1 SATGAH
7 GCNEPA
13 PCAPYQEKPMRKP
26 FTLTPKETTPPGTRM
41 LGALAVCLI
50 AAFVA
55 GACSDKTKT
64 ADASAAEVK
73 SASPRP
79 APETASV
86 STTTARVVTG
96 PVSFE
101 DAHSA
106 CREERAD
113 EGRRLLP
120 T

>member
-1 SATGAH
+1 
-7 GCNEPA
+7 
-13 PCAPYQEKPMRKP
+13 MRKP

-41 LGALAVCLI
+41 LGALALCLI

-73 SASPRP
+73 SASPPP
-79 APETASV
+79 APETSSV
-86 STTTARVVTG
+86 STTTERVVTG
-96 PVSFE
+96 PVSLE

-106 CREERAD
+106 FQEERSDQPLRPFTA
-113 EGRRLLP
+113 RYAA
-120 T
+120 